1 MSVPLVEQNLYFLR
15 QGADLLRSLPDDA
28 YGPSE
33 TGGVRRAGVGP
44 QFRHCLDF
52 YSCLLR
58 DLDSGQVDYDR
69 RGRQDTVEGDRAVA
83 LSEVESIIDGLAT
96 IGGER
101 IDAPLE
107 VRSDLAPGEK
117 PATAWSTSTVGRE
130 LRFLASHTVHHY
142 ALIALLL
149 RQQGIEPGEGFGV
162 APATAAHWRDRES
175 CAR

>member
-1 MSVPLVEQNLYFLR
+1 MSVPLVEQNVFFLR
-15 QGADLLRSLPDDA
+15 QGADLLLRLTDDVYGSSQTDGACRS
-28 YGPSE
+28 
-33 TGGVRRAGVGP
+33 GVGP

-58 DLDSGQVDYDR
+58 DLDSGRVDYDR
-69 RGRQDTVEGDRAVA
+69 RRRADSLETDRSAAVDQVEEIIEG
-83 LSEVESIIDGLAT
+83 LSGIA
-96 IGGER
+96 GEHVGS
-101 IDAPLE
+101 PLE
-107 VRSDLAPGEK
+107 VRSDLAPGEE
-117 PATAWSTSTVGRE
+117 PATAWSSSTLGRE

-162 APATAAHWRDRES
+162 APATAAHWRDREP

>member
-1 MSVPLVEQNLYFLR
+1 MSVPLVEQNLFFLR
-15 QGADLLRSLPDDA
+15 QGADLLRRLPDDA

-33 TGGVRRAGVGP
+33 TAGVRRSGVGP

-69 RGRQDTVEGDRAVA
+69 RAREGGVEADRTAA
-83 LSEVESIIDGLAT
+83 LSEVETIIDGLST
-96 IGGER
+96 IAGER
-101 IDAPLE
+101 IDSPLE
-107 VRSDLAPGEK
+107 VRSDLAPGEE
-117 PATAWSTSTVGRE
+117 PETAWSSSTVGRE

-149 RQQGIEPGEGFGV
+149 RQRGIEPGEGFGV
-162 APATAAHWRDRES
+162 APATAAHWRDGEK

>member
-1 MSVPLVEQNLYFLR
+1 MSVPLVEQNLFFLR
-15 QGADLLRSLPDDA
+15 QGAELLRRLPDDA
-28 YGPSE
+28 YGPSDRE
-33 TGGVRRAGVGP
+33 GVRRAGVGP

-58 DLDSGQVDYDR
+58 DLDEGQVDYDR
-69 RGRQDTVEGDRAVA
+69 RRRADRLEKDRAAA
-83 LSEVESIIDGLAT
+83 LSQLESIIDGLLGIA
-96 IGGER
+96 GER

-107 VRSDLAPGEK
+107 VRSDLAPGEQ
-117 PATAWSTSTVGRE
+117 PATAWSSSTVGRE

-149 RQQGIEPGEGFGV
+149 RQRGIDPGEGFGV

>member
-15 QGADLLRSLPDDA
+15 QGADLLRHLSDEA

-33 TGGVRRAGVGP
+33 SRGVPRSGVGP

-52 YSCLLR
+52 YGCLLR

-69 RGRQDTVEGDRAVA
+69 RLRQN
-83 LSEVESIIDGLAT
+83 EVEADRDAALTELEGIIDGLAS
-96 IGGER
+96 ISGER

-107 VRSDLAPGEK
+107 VRSDLAPGEE
-117 PATAWSTSTVGRE
+117 PDSAWNASTVGRE

-149 RQQGIEPGEGFGV
+149 RQRGIEPGEGFGV
-162 APATAAHWRDRES
+162 APATAAHWRDRDS
-175 CAR
+175 LGA

>member
-1 MSVPLVEQNLYFLR
+1 MSVPLVEQNVCFLR
-15 QGADLLRSLPDDA
+15 QGADLLRRLTDDV

-33 TGGVRRAGVGP
+33 PEGVRSSGVGP

-58 DLDSGQVDYDR
+58 DLDSGRVDYDR
-69 RGRQDTVEGDRAVA
+69 RRRADRLETDRLAA
-83 LSEVESIIDGLAT
+83 LSEVEEIIDGLSRIAGEH
-96 IGGER
+96 IGSR
-101 IDAPLE
+101 LE
-107 VRSDLAPGEK
+107 VRCDLAPGEE
-117 PATAWSTSTVGRE
+117 PATAWSRSTLGRE

-149 RQQGIEPGEGFGV
+149 RQQGVEPGEGFGV
-162 APATAAHWRDRES
+162 APATAAHWRDREP